1 MIDCQVN
8 NFSAETIRF
17 AIFRGVV
24 VEMIIP
30 SARSDD
36 QPYFHLFMELV
47 LSSGLVY
54 ILVDGRRLVIKKY
67 PWAQFPTV
75 VADWDFSKTLIPVE
89 NWIDIFLCKKNKVK
103 TVQEIMLLL

>member
-30 SARSDD
+30 SANSDD
-36 QPYFHLFMELV
+36 QPYSHLFIEMV
-47 LSSGLVY
+47 LSSVIVY
-54 ILVDGRRLVIKKY
+54 ILVDGRRLVIKNY
-67 PWAQFPTV
+67 PWAQFPKV
-75 VADWDFSKTLIPVE
+75 VTDWDFSKTLIPVE
-89 NWIDIFLCKKNKVK
+89 NWIDIFLCKKNKARTVK
-103 TVQEIMLLL
+103 EILLAL

>member
-30 SARSDD
+30 SPQSDD
-36 QPYFHLFMELV
+36 QPYSHLFIEMV
-47 LSSGLVY
+47 LSSVLVY

-67 PWAQFPTV
+67 PWAQFPKV
-75 VADWDFSKTLIPVE
+75 VAHWDFSKTLIPVE